1 MLSKKIAEILKG
13 DDPWR
18 YATFE
23 GAVQLQ
29 LKIDARTSLAEKLEW
44 LEQAGRLARQLERQA
59 KDAVFD
65 VSKVAPVAPADGH

>member
-1 MLSKKIAEILKG
+1 MLSKIIAAILNG

-23 GAVQLQ
+23 GAVQFQ

-44 LEQAGRLARQLERQA
+44 LEEAGRLARQLESQA
-59 KDAVFD
+59 NVLASREGRD
-65 VSKVAPVAPADGH
+65 